1 MDRRRLLA
9 LAVALASPGLMASGA
24 AKKDEKKKSGGTSY
38 IQFQALAATIT
49 RPNGRRGVLTVEVGL
64 DVPDAKLRKAAELQ
78 LPRLRAAFVQTLQT
92 YAAGMTPA
100 LPPNPDVLG
109 AAMQRDAD
117 RILGRKGAKLLLGTM
132 LIN

>member
-1 MDRRRLLA
+1 MRRRRLLA
-9 LAVALASPGLMASGA
+9 LAVFLAAPGLLA
-24 AKKDEKKKSGGTSY
+24 AGPKAEEKKRSGGGSY
-38 IQFQALAATIT
+38 LQMQALAATVR

-64 DVPDAKLRKAAELQ
+64 DVPDAKLRKEAELQ

-117 RILGRKGAKLLLGTM
+117 RILRQKGAKLLLGTM